1 MKKFSVPVILI
12 LNLLITP
19 AFGQRKILERFF
31 SDENDTTR
39 KGRFIILPALGYAQE
54 TGFEYGLVSLT
65 SFYSNKDSITRN
77 SSIPGLIAFTTK
89 KQSMLTLKPDVWSKY
104 NRYHYVGDLRYRNF
118 PFKFYGVGANTF
130 EADEQRITQKL
141 TRVSIEAEKLMRRGS
156 YTGITAS
163 YENHRF
169 YSEEPGGIY
178 ETNSFIRDKD
188 GGDVLFVGLSKIFDA
203 RNSNVYTTK
212 GSYIKLN
219 YAYAPDLFGGEN
231 FSGSSAKLDFRT
243 FKGYNIKTVL
253 GFNMAYHTIQ
263 GSSTPF
269 YLLPQLGNDQIM
281 RGYYTG
287 RYRDRNLLAAQLEL
301 RYRVIPRLGFAGF
314 AGAGSVYNS
323 RIDLGNFKPTY
334 GAGLRYFFDTIRG
347 LSLRMDYAFGEKRT
361 GEERQK
367 GFYLAFGEAF

>member
-1 MKKFSVPVILI
+1 MKKFLI
-12 LNLLITP
+12 LGIIFLSLNNNA
-19 AFGQRKILERFF
+19 AFSQRKILGRFF

-54 TGFEYGLVSLT
+54 TGFEYGLASLA
-65 SFYSNKDSITRN
+65 SFYTTKDTITRN

-89 KQSMLTLKPDVWSKY
+89 KQSMFALKPDVWSKQ
-104 NRYHYVGDLRYRNF
+104 NRYHYLGDIRYRDF
-118 PFKFYGVGANTF
+118 PFKFYGVGDNTF
-130 EADEQRITQKL
+130 QANEERITQKL
-141 TRVSIEAEKLMRRGS
+141 TRVSVEVEKLMRKGS

-163 YENHRF
+163 YENYKF
-169 YSEEPGGIY
+169 YAEEHGGLY
-178 ETNSFIRDKD
+178 ETDAFIRDKD
-188 GGDVLFVGLSKIFDA
+188 GGDVMFLGLSKIIDL

-212 GSYIKLN
+212 GTYIKLN

-231 FSGSSAKLDFRT
+231 FSGSLAKLDFRT
-243 FKGYNIKTVL
+243 FKSYNPKMVL
-253 GFNMAYHTIQ
+253 GFNLVYQTIQ

-287 RYRDRNLLAAQLEL
+287 RYRDRNLLATQLEL
-301 RYRVIPRLGFAGF
+301 KYRIISRLGFAGF

-323 RIDLGNFKPTY
+323 RINLGNFKPSY

-347 LSLRMDYAFGEKRT
+347 LSLRMDYAFGEKRS

-367 GFYLAFGEAF
+367 GFYLAFGESF